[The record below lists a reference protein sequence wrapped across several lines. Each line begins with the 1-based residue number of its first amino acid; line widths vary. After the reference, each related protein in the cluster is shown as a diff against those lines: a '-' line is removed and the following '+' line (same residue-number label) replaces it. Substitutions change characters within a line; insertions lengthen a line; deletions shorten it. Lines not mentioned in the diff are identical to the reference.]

1 MKRYSLIV
9 LFFLLA
15 VGTLPMAAQV
25 SSTTYT
31 SVYLQSPARADG
43 RQQYSS
49 YRPYG
54 ATSSASVPHRQ
65 PSLWGCRPFAGGNE
79 NEAGNCIRGID
90 VINGNSGSFNG
101 ATGGTYGGNMPG
113 RPMDYD
119 MQSTAAMAASG
130 SHYSSN
136 ITEPG
141 ASSLSSQTGSERRKG
156 WGTGGE
162 DRPDPY
168 KDPIGSMP
176 LLFMLLLAMGYGYR
190 LYRKSRHPAIS

>member
-31 SVYLQSPARADG
+31 RVYQQSPARANG

-54 ATSSASVPHRQ
+54 ATASASVSHHQ
-65 PSLWGCRPFAGGNE
+65 PTLLDSRPFAGGTELDNPI
-79 NEAGNCIRGID
+79 G
-90 VINGNSGSFNG
+90 
-101 ATGGTYGGNMPG
+101 
-113 RPMDYD
+113 YD

-141 ASSLSSQTGSERRKG
+141 ATSLSSRPPTGRRKG
-156 WGTGGE
+156 FGGE
-162 DRPDPY
+162 GEPGEHHDEVHD
-168 KDPIGSMP
+168 DPIGSMP
-176 LLFMLLLAMGYGYR
+176 LLLMLLLAMGYGFR
-190 LYRKSRHPAIS
+190 LYRKSRHPDIS